1 MVFGA
6 LANSFSLLHFYRKT
20 GEGLGNVFLF
30 FLNLSDFAV
39 SVVGIAANVIPRLP
53 TSKTLFLIGLIKTLA
68 VFGFGADIT
77 RLITTYLSVIRTIL
91 VVKPLNRL
99 RKRVITSSFWILSLI
114 FLVYRLWILSLIF
127 LVYRLFV
134 LVKFHY
140 PMAEVLYICFNFA
153 NEKETKCEVEK
164 SFSDLSNM
172 EEIVNISVI
181 SLHTIIGTTCCI
193 FTLLELFK
201 PNENLGTNRTTD
213 TNRRAAHTTLILS
226 SICNVLNVASIGCS
240 AYITSQEYVKDDKFI
255 RNAVL
260 ATFLNM
266 QFVPLNSALNPIVYI
281 VRTSALRERVRDM
294 WRGVGKCMRRVFE
307 SRIHPPTNI
316 Q

>member
-6 LANSFSLLHFYRKT
+6 LANSFSLLHFYRKS

-91 VVKPLNRL
+91 VVKPLYRL
-99 RKRVITSSFWILSLI
+99 RKRVITSSF
-114 FLVYRLWILSLIF
+114 WILSLIF

-240 AYITSQEYVKDDKFI
+240 AYITGQEYVKDDKFI

-281 VRTSALRERVRDM
+281 VRTSALRERVKDM
-294 WRGVGKCMRRVFE
+294 WRGVGKCIMRIYNTVF
-307 SRIHPPTNI
+307 
-316 Q
+316 QGL

>member
-39 SVVGIAANVIPRLP
+39 SVVGIAANVIPRLQ

-91 VVKPLNRL
+91 VVKPLYRL
-99 RKRVITSSFWILSLI
+99 RKRVITSSF
-114 FLVYRLWILSLIF
+114 WILSLIF

-140 PMAEVLYICFNFA
+140 PMAEVLYVCFNFA
-153 NEKETKCEVEK
+153 NEKETKCKVEK

-201 PNENLGTNRTTD
+201 PNQDLGTNRTTD

-294 WRGVGKCMRRVFE
+294 CRGVGKCIMRIYNTVF
-307 SRIHPPTNI
+307 
-316 Q
+316 QGL